1 MEEQC
6 CSWRMAPFSFLNI
19 NKTYEGKDTNADTHT
34 HTQSPRAITEAV
46 MLLKDA
52 AASLL
57 SVIGQWLIERVR
69 IYMHVYVCLSS
80 RVCDWSIFFRIDRA
94 SCVGV
99 RLCVYVFLSECS
111 IATGSISSSNI
122 FFSVTVSPDLT
133 AHCVLSLHGC
143 ICFCV
148 NKCTCKRD
156 HVQYISVWAIWPL
169 INSSIVIWTRSLWL
183 STQSRYWV
191 RLIAASMHCQLELF
205 VLLFLSNKVDIIK
218 TMQYWHWFVM
228 LWTSGSLSFLAFFM
242 YLSKETR
249 ATSQIYILT
258 RLSCCVNIGVRLI
271 TGYVFHIRA

>member
-1 MEEQC
+1 MLFLKNG
-6 CSWRMAPFSFLNI
+6 PFFLSKYKK
-19 NKTYEGKDTNADTHT
+19 KTYEGKDTNADTHT
-34 HTQSPRAITEAV
+34 QSPRAITEAE

-57 SVIGQWLIERVR
+57 SLIGQWLIARVR
-69 IYMHVYVCLSS
+69 MDMHVYVCLSS
-80 RVCDWSIFFRIDRA
+80 RVCDCSIFFRIDRA

-99 RLCVYVFLSECS
+99 RLCVYVFFSECS

-169 INSSIVIWTRSLWL
+169 INSSIVSNMDPLALTVYTIKILSPSHSSINALPTRAFCSPFSLK
-183 STQSRYWV
+183 QSRYHQNY
-191 RLIAASMHCQLELF
+191 A
-205 VLLFLSNKVDIIK
+205 
-218 TMQYWHWFVM
+218 
-228 LWTSGSLSFLAFFM
+228 
-242 YLSKETR
+242 
-249 ATSQIYILT
+249 ILT
-258 RLSCCVNIGVRLI
+258 LICNALNKWQFIIFSLFYVSLKGNKSDISNIHLDTVVVLC
-271 TGYVFHIRA
+271 